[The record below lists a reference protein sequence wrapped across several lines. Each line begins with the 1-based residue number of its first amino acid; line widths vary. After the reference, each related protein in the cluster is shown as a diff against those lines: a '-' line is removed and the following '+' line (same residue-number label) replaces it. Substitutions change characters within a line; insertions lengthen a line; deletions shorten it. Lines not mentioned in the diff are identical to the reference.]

1 MCVWGRYV
9 LSTWSWDGVIENAKR
24 NETELI
30 TRLEDEAYVSKYVKE
45 NIAHNAAGTEY

>member
-1 MCVWGRYV
+1 MGRYV
-9 LSTWSWDGVIENAKR
+9 RDGVIENAKR